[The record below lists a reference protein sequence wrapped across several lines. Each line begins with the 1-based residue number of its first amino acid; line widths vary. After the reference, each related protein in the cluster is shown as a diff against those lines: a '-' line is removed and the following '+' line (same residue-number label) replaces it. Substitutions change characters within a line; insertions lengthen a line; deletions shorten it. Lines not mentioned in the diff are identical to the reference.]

1 MAALLGLR
9 GATAP
14 THTVILA
21 LDTDD
26 VICQPLPS
34 DVDDTESEAL
44 PARVTPDK
52 SPPSAPARV
61 TPECDAQDQVEVGR
75 AAARDQIEVVVVG
88 SGAPP
93 GPVEFATSGCL
104 LDALGDRRA
113 VPRPSARRPRPSL
126 DVPSTLDYERVVLKN
141 TSDRPATAHR
151 NRIASRTRSVDGAR
165 AADGAPAEQLVRFLQ
180 ARGLGQYAPALAGLG
195 ARKVADLALLSDD
208 DLDEIGVPPDERISL
223 RVSVG

>member
-88 SGAPP
+88 SGAQT
-93 GPVEFATSGCL
+93 PVEFATSGCL

-113 VPRPSARRPRPSL
+113 VPIRVASPPAPRA
-126 DVPSTLDYERVVLKN
+126 VE
-141 TSDRPATAHR
+141 
-151 NRIASRTRSVDGAR
+151 TRLTDDGMGAIDR
-165 AADGAPAEQLVRFLQ
+165 AA
-180 ARGLGQYAPALAGLG
+180 
-195 ARKVADLALLSDD
+195 
-208 DLDEIGVPPDERISL
+208 
-223 RVSVG
+223 